1 VQLRIALEDRTG
13 EIATSFSVGGDAPE
27 QIFQTIQY
35 PAPSGSLGAY
45 LSPDPGD
52 GKKHPPFFGLLAA
65 TATPLATSAPAPRNN
80 DQTAAAYR
88 NSGIIMIFPS
98 LRSGNDNLGTI
109 EDISN
114 YGEDSGFLPFD
125 ISNRWKIEVRSP
137 TWVFEGTEGGNID
150 ALRAMKAAT
159 TNPKIQFI
167 EVQGLN
173 HFSILAPVNEMIAI
187 LGSAIAEQERL
198 QSLLLQIIDT
208 KS

>member
-1 VQLRIALEDRTG
+1 
-13 EIATSFSVGGDAPE
+13 
-27 QIFQTIQY
+27 
-35 PAPSGSLGAY
+35 
-45 LSPDPGD
+45 
-52 GKKHPPFFGLLAA
+52 
-65 TATPLATSAPAPRNN
+65 
-80 DQTAAAYR
+80 
-88 NSGIIMIFPS
+88 M
-98 LRSGNDNLGTI
+98 
-109 EDISN
+109 
-114 YGEDSGFLPFD
+114 
-125 ISNRWKIEVRSP
+125 RSP